1 MEFVSFFMFIAWNA
15 LLTNLTFGKG
25 ESQTANHFLSFDSLM
40 SATLFYITPLF
51 SFANTKRVKVTTIS
65 KDKVK
70 NLNSKSTHDLNSFLK
85 NKGYLTKMFY
95 HFLFRKLDVR
105 YKTTKNFVKNKLLRL
120 KLLHP
125 HFSSPINIKAWH
137 YVMLN
142 VPVLLGGNL
151 IFLHREEAHSV
162 FYRS

>member
-1 MEFVSFFMFIAWNA
+1 MI
-15 LLTNLTFGKG
+15 LTHLWKI
-25 ESQTANHFLSFDSLM
+25 E
-40 SATLFYITPLF
+40 
-51 SFANTKRVKVTTIS
+51 
-65 KDKVK
+65 
-70 NLNSKSTHDLNSFLK
+70 
-85 NKGYLTKMFY
+85 GYLTKMFY
-95 HFLFRKLDVR
+95 HFVFRKLDVR

-142 VPVLLGGNL
+142 VPVSLGGNL

-162 FYRS
+162 FLPLLIILEKLFLQVNNADIW